1 MDNFYPIAPSLV
13 FFFYENLF
21 AFDSKLYVQ
30 FQLIYFGM
38 VSSIHV
44 HVVRKVF
51 ESCPIPNLH
60 DQLKKKIMKIFLR
73 KKRLFEIVF
82 FDKLR
87 HKLYLFF
94 ILTFKTSKPVLKL
107 KKRGLLSHD
116 PSDLLQ
122 W

>member
-1 MDNFYPIAPSLV
+1 MHTRWF

-60 DQLKKKIMKIFLR
+60 DQLKKKNYENIFTQEASFRNCFL
-73 KKRLFEIVF
+73 
-82 FDKLR
+82 
-87 HKLYLFF
+87 
-94 ILTFKTSKPVLKL
+94 
-107 KKRGLLSHD
+107 
-116 PSDLLQ
+116 
-122 W
+122 